1 MLARDPIKF
10 PDKKAHFLL
19 SGIAGDIEVA
29 TTTAQ
34 AAGLNKAIVICHP
47 HPLHGGTMQ
56 NKVVTTL
63 VRVFA
68 DLGFNMVRFNF
79 RGVGASTGEHASG
92 IGEAED
98 LLTVL
103 DWLGKTLPTAQRYLA
118 GFSFG
123 AYVAYSVATTSHYQ
137 DKLQHLLL
145 VAPPVQYP
153 AFQGLPDITIPWTV
167 VQGEMD
173 EVVEP
178 QSVFDWL
185 NERQH
190 PAELICLPTSG
201 HFFHGKLI
209 ELKTKLITA
218 FQ

>member
-1 MLARDPIKF
+1 MLTIEPVNF
-10 PDKKAHFLL
+10 PDREAHFLL
-19 SGIAGDIEVA
+19 RGVAGNIELS
-29 TTTAQ
+29 TTSVQ
-34 AAGLNKAIVICHP
+34 PAGSNKVIVICHP

-63 VRVFA
+63 ARVFGEM
-68 DLGFNMVRFNF
+68 GFSTVRFNF
-79 RGVGASTGEHASG
+79 RGVGASSGEHAAG
-92 IGEAED
+92 IGETED

-103 DWLGKTLPTAQRYLA
+103 DWIARTCPQGRLYLA

-123 AYVAYSVATTSHYQ
+123 AYVAYRVATTSDYKN
-137 DKLQHLLL
+137 KLQHLLL

-153 AFQGLPDITIPWTV
+153 EFQQLSEPKVPWTV
-167 VQGEMD
+167 VQGEAD

-178 QSVFDWL
+178 QQVFAWL
-185 NERQH
+185 NDTQH
-190 PAELICLPTSG
+190 RARLIALPATG

-209 ELKTKLITA
+209 ELKNKLAKA

>member
-1 MLARDPIKF
+1 MPKSINF
-10 PDKKAHFLL
+10 PDRKAHFLL
-19 SGIAGDIEVA
+19 PGIAGDIEVA
-29 TTTAQ
+29 TTAVELTST
-34 AAGLNKAIVICHP
+34 NKTIVVCHP

-63 VRVFA
+63 VRTFHA
-68 DLGFNMVRFNF
+68 IGFNSVRFNF
-79 RGVGASTGEHASG
+79 RGVGASGGEHAAG
-92 IGEAED
+92 IGEADD
-98 LLTVL
+98 LITIL
-103 DWLGKTLPTAQRYLA
+103 DWLGDCLPQEQLYLA

-123 AYVAYSVATTSHYQ
+123 AYVAYRVATASHYK

-153 AFQGLPDITIPWTV
+153 EFQKLSKPKAPWTV
-167 VQGEMD
+167 VQGEAD

-178 QSVFDWL
+178 RQVFAWL
-185 NERQH
+185 NDKQH
-190 PAELICLPTSG
+190 QARLISLPATG

-209 ELKTKLITA
+209 ELKNQLISV